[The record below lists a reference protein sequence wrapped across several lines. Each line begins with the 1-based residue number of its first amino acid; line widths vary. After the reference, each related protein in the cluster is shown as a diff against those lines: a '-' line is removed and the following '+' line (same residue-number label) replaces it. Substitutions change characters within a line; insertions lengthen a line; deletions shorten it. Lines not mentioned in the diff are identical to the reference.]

1 MLQNGL
7 SENTMACF
15 KCRWRQQIYG
25 IMDFRLKVFF
35 TVAYRLSFTKAA
47 AELFISQPAVSKHI
61 QELEEEYKIKLFDRN
76 GSKIS
81 LTAGGQ
87 LLLKHVKNIFEIY
100 REIYFDMGM
109 LIDQQQG
116 TLRLGAST
124 TISQY
129 IIPPLLARFHQKMKG
144 IKVNLLN
151 GNTEQIENALLN
163 KEIEIGIVE
172 GQSKNKSIKY
182 SPFLKDELVLVCN
195 SMNPLVSKEEITK
208 DDLKSMQFVMR
219 EQGSGT
225 LEVIEHALKPF
236 EIKISQLSVEMQLG
250 STESIKSYLMNSD
263 CVAFIS
269 IHAIEKELKNNEL
282 VILDVN
288 NMVIERYFYI
298 ISLQGKTEALSDLFI
313 NNIVANYNLKL

>member
-1 MLQNGL
+1 
-7 SENTMACF
+7 
-15 KCRWRQQIYG
+15 
-25 IMDFRLKVFF
+25 MDFRLKVFF
-35 TVAYRLSFTKAA
+35 TVANRLSFTKAA
-47 AELFISQPAVSKHI
+47 TELFISQPAISKHI

-81 LTAGGQ
+81 LTAGGK
-87 LLLKHVKNIFEIY
+87 LLLKHSKSIFEIY
-100 REIYFDMGM
+100 REIHFDMGT

-116 TLRLGAST
+116 ILRLGAST

-129 IIPPLLARFHQKMKG
+129 VIPPLLARFHQKMKG

-195 SMNPLVSKEEITK
+195 SKNPLVSKKEITK

-236 EIKISQLSVEMQLG
+236 SVKLSQLSVEMQLG

-298 ISLQGKTEALSDLFI
+298 ISLQGKAEALSELFI
-313 NNIVANYNLKL
+313 NNILDHHNLKL